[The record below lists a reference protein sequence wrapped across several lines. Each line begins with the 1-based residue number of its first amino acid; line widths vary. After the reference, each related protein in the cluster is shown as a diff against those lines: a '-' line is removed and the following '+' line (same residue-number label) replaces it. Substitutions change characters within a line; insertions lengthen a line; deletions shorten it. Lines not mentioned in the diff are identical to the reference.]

1 MPFGC
6 EPASDGSARFR
17 LWAPSVQSVSL
28 EYRRPHNDWQLCTM
42 QAVGDG
48 WFECR
53 VEDCGAGSHYRFLMA
68 DGARVPDP
76 ASRYQPNGVHAF
88 SEVVDPSAF
97 AWQDADWCGRPWAQ
111 VVLYELHLG
120 CFSPDG
126 GYRGLLQRLD
136 HLVELGIT
144 AIELMP
150 LSQTPGKRNWGYDG
164 VYPYAPDSA
173 YGRPDALKT
182 LVQEAHRRGLMVF
195 LDVVYNH
202 FGPEGNYL
210 HAYARD
216 FFTERH
222 QTPWGPAINLDGP
235 GSSTVR
241 DFFIHNALYWLQ
253 EYHLDGLRLDAV
265 HALYDDS
272 PLHFLEELAA
282 RVHDHVGPDRYV
294 HLVLENDNN
303 AAHYLRS
310 ASSQRALYDAQ
321 WNDDFHHAIH
331 TLLTGESAGYYAD
344 YADRPLSHLARCL
357 TQGFAY
363 QGDYSVY
370 RKASRGESSAAL
382 PPSAFVAFMQNH
394 DQIGN
399 RAFGERLCSL
409 ACDQALKALASI
421 LLLGPAP
428 PLLFMGEEWAT
439 RRPFLY
445 FCDVEDELAVA
456 VREGR
461 RREFDHFPEFN
472 DAASSRRIPDPNAVE
487 TFASSCLDWRELD
500 EAHHLEWLAFY
511 QRLLGIRRDHVA
523 PLLPLLHTGN
533 VECDAVGEYLAVRW
547 MAPGVVLT
555 LVANLSD
562 AATVIPLR
570 ELAGDL
576 LFHNSPLLRQ
586 DCRHAAQAWHVSWYL
601 DCSGAIT

>member
-6 EPASDGSARFR
+6 EPASDGSTQFR
-17 LWAPSVQSVSL
+17 LWAPSATSVSL
-28 EYRRPHNDWQLCTM
+28 EYRQPDADWQLRAM
-42 QAVGDG
+42 QESGDG
-48 WFECR
+48 WFERR
-53 VEDCGAGSHYRFLMA
+53 VEDCRPGSHYRFVMA

-76 ASRYQPNGVHAF
+76 ASRYQPSGVHAF

-97 AWQDADWCGRPWAQ
+97 IWQDADWRGRPWEQ
-111 VVLYELHLG
+111 VVVYELHLG
-120 CFSPDG
+120 CFSPEG
-126 GYRGLLQRLD
+126 GYRGLQQRLD

-150 LSQTPGKRNWGYDG
+150 LSQTPGERNWGYDG
-164 VYPYAPDSA
+164 VYPYAPHSA
-173 YGRPDALKT
+173 YGRPEALKE

-210 HAYARD
+210 HAYAHD

-253 EYHLDGLRLDAV
+253 EFHLDGLRLDAV

-272 PLHFLEELAA
+272 EPDFLEELAA
-282 RVHDHVGPDRYV
+282 RVRDHVGPDRHV

-303 AAHYLRS
+303 AAHYLRPAS
-310 ASSQRALYDAQ
+310 ARGARYDAQ
-321 WNDDFHHAIH
+321 WNDDIHHAIH
-331 TLLTGESAGYYAD
+331 TLLTGECAGYYAD
-344 YADRPLSHLARCL
+344 YADRPVYHLARCL

-363 QGDYSVY
+363 QGEYSAY
-370 RKASRGESSAAL
+370 RGAARGESSATL

-409 ACDQALKALASI
+409 TCDQALEALASI
-421 LLLGPAP
+421 LLLGTAP
-428 PLLFMGEEWAT
+428 PLLFMGEEWAS

-445 FCDVEDELAVA
+445 FCDFEEELAAA
-456 VREGR
+456 VRDGR
-461 RREFDHFPEFN
+461 RREYEHFPEFR
-472 DAASSRRIPDPNAVE
+472 DGDSSRRIPDPNAVE
-487 TFASSCLDWRELD
+487 TFASSCLDWRELA
-500 EAHHLEWLAFY
+500 EPRHLEWLAFY
-511 QRLLGIRRDHVA
+511 QQLLAIRRDRVT
-523 PLLPLLHTGN
+523 PLLPLLHAGR

-547 MAPGVVLT
+547 LAPGIVLT
-555 LVANLSD
+555 LIANLTDS
-562 AATVIPLR
+562 ATAIPLQ
-570 ELAGDL
+570 ELPGDL
-576 LFHNSPLLRQ
+576 LFHTCPLRRQ
-586 DCRHAAQAWHVSWYL
+586 GSQHAAPAWHASWYL
-601 DCSGAIT
+601 DCSGAAT